1 MQKLSKSFYLGS
13 IAGGLVVYILLLIV
27 SVAMSTTGNRDA
39 GIAFLVLG
47 LLVALYAVV
56 VWLVLIYNMWAAI
69 QDGQA
74 RTTPGKAVGFLFIP
88 FFNIYWIFQAIHGFA
103 KDYNSYLQRHS
114 INAPP
119 LGEGLFLAICILAMV
134 SIVPF
139 LGILASL
146 VNLDLIIIVA
156 GKICD
161 AVNALPASP
170 AAAPA
175 MGR

>member
-1 MQKLSKSFYLGS
+1 MQRLSKAFYLGS
-13 IAGGLVVYILLLIV
+13 IAGGLVVYVLLIVV
-27 SVAMSTTGNRDA
+27 SVAMSSSGNRDA

-47 LLVALYAVV
+47 VLVGLYAVV

-88 FFNIYWIFQAIHGFA
+88 FYNLYWIFQAIHGFA

-114 INAPP
+114 VNAPP
-119 LGEGLFLAICILAMV
+119 LAEGLFLAIPILALV

-146 VNLDLIIIVA
+146 ANLILIIIVA
-156 GKICD
+156 GKVCD
-161 AVNALPASP
+161 AVNALPAQP
-170 AAAPA
+170 MAPA
-175 MGR
+175 R